1 MPVDYLPLSIYVYCR
16 TFSIKK
22 RKHSTAALIGVPFG
36 SVMEVAGD
44 RLVLVESGD
53 LLERI
58 DFSAGS
64 GLDNRHTERELS
76 RKTQTMTHEEIAA
89 LKGSGASGADVVAA
103 LISSSTSFAK
113 KTVFAQEKYIKKKQ
127 MR

>member
-1 MPVDYLPLSIYVYCR
+1 
-16 TFSIKK
+16 
-22 RKHSTAALIGVPFG
+22 
-36 SVMEVAGD
+36 MEVAGD
-44 RLVLVESGD
+44 GCLVLVESGD

-103 LISSSTSFAK
+103 LISNSTSFAK

-127 MR
+127 MRWVADSAALLLPLLRQ